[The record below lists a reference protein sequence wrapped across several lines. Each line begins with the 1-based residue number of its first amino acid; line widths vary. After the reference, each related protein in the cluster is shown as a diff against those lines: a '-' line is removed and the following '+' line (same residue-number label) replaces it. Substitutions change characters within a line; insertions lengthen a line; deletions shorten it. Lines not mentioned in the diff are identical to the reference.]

1 MENIEIKSFDTYI
14 KVEDIMLKELKEIR
28 EIIQRNMSEEE
39 HEPCK
44 LPLTNS
50 CTTNTALFWE
60 YARKT
65 NDIYSKAYF
74 MQNVVDNVLDT
85 YFNTLVQIEKELIK
99 ENKL

>member
-1 MENIEIKSFDTYI
+1 MEDIEIKSFDTYI
-14 KVEDIMLKELKEIR
+14 KVEDIMLTELKEIR
-28 EIIQRNMSEEE
+28 DIIQRNMLEEV
-39 HEPCK
+39 HEPCRLK
-44 LPLTNS
+44 LTNS
-50 CTTNTALFWE
+50 CTTNTALMWE

-65 NDIYSKAYF
+65 DDIYSKAYF